1 MSKYIWADHYRP
13 KSVDDYVF
21 RDDSLREQVKI
32 WIAEKSFPHLLL
44 AGGPGV
50 GKTTLAHLLL
60 TEMGIEGYDIL
71 HINASR
77 NRGIGDVR
85 DKITNFI
92 SMIPFGPFKVVF
104 LDEADRLTPEA
115 QDAMKGVIEEYE
127 RTSRF
132 ILTCNSPN
140 MLILPLRSR
149 LQEYHFNS
157 IDQIEFTTRAATI
170 LISENIEFDI
180 DTLDLYVKATYP
192 DLRKCTNLLQQNSY
206 TGKLADPREEDSG
219 VTDYKF
225 EMVELFKKGKIIEAR
240 KLICSRAQPH
250 EMSTVFRW
258 LYENIDL
265 LGSDDETKDAALLV
279 IKQGLV
285 DNTLCADPEINLS
298 ATLIKL
304 ARLQNRQ

>member
-1 MSKYIWADHYRP
+1 LSEI
-13 KSVDDYVF
+13 
-21 RDDSLREQVKI
+21 
-32 WIAEKSFPHLLL
+32 
-44 AGGPGV
+44 
-50 GKTTLAHLLL
+50 
-60 TEMGIEGYDIL
+60 GIENYDIL

-77 NRGIGDVR
+77 NRGIADVR

-140 MLILPLRSR
+140 MLIHPLRSR
-149 LQEYHFNS
+149 LQEFHFYS
-157 IDQIEFTTRAATI
+157 IDQTEFTARAATI
-170 LISENIEFDI
+170 LVSENVDFDLE
-180 DTLDLYVKATYP
+180 TLDLYVKATYP

-219 VTDYKF
+219 VSDYKF
-225 EMVELFKKGKIIEAR
+225 EMVELFKKRKIHEAR
-240 KLICSRAQPH
+240 KLICGRAQPH
-250 EMSTVFRW
+250 EIEGIFRW
-258 LYENIDL
+258 CYDNLDL
-265 LGSDDETKDAALLV
+265 FGKDDDAKDSALLI

-285 DNTLCADPEINLS
+285 DHALCADPEINLS
-298 ATLIKL
+298 AVLIKL
-304 ARLQNRQ
+304 ARLQQ

>member
-1 MSKYIWADHYRP
+1 MLSEI
-13 KSVDDYVF
+13 
-21 RDDSLREQVKI
+21 
-32 WIAEKSFPHLLL
+32 
-44 AGGPGV
+44 
-50 GKTTLAHLLL
+50 
-60 TEMGIEGYDIL
+60 GIENYDIL

-77 NRGIGDVR
+77 NRGIADVR

-140 MLILPLRSR
+140 MLIHPLRSR
-149 LQEYHFNS
+149 LQEFHFYS
-157 IDQIEFTTRAATI
+157 IDQTEFTARAATI
-170 LISENIEFDI
+170 LVSENVDFDLE
-180 DTLDLYVKATYP
+180 TLDLYVKATYP

-219 VTDYKF
+219 VSDYKF
-225 EMVELFKKGKIIEAR
+225 EMVELFKKRKIHEAR
-240 KLICSRAQPH
+240 KLICGRAQPH
-250 EMSTVFRW
+250 EIEGIFRW
-258 LYENIDL
+258 CYDNLDL
-265 LGSDDETKDAALLV
+265 FGKDDDAKDSALLI

-285 DNTLCADPEINLS
+285 DHALCADPEINLS
-298 ATLIKL
+298 AVLIKL
-304 ARLQNRQ
+304 ARLQQ